1 MHGAL
6 PPGHISGM
14 HFCAKYCIVLTQCC
28 NAGGTTRLLADTT
41 GVPLHPCS
49 KAPPQPQLHPH
60 SAHKIPISRSGS
72 LRSLPQAPAASS
84 NAGDLRTMPSLSPSL
99 NLLDDETMD
108 GLEVPPEMPGHSPL
122 LAFSAAQTSQPRAG
136 AADAAAAV
144 SFALAGLCAHGLHG
158 PSVACQLEV
167 VCRLR
172 GLPHRFQGLIVGS
185 HQHLRPV
192 LMQGQVT
199 ALSAARSLALW
210 SNRGRQLLSSHRD
223 PLRLSKTGLPMQ
235 GWRPAPLSARP
246 LPTCSQVSPHVC
258 HIRVT
263 WVQEGAHVTAKCS

>member
-41 GVPLHPCS
+41 GVPLHARS
-49 KAPPQPQLHPH
+49 KAPPQPQLDPHP
-60 SAHKIPISRSGS
+60 AHKIPISRSGS
-72 LRSLPQAPAASS
+72 LRTLPQAPAASS

-99 NLLDDETMD
+99 NLLDDETLD

-122 LAFSAAQTSQPRAG
+122 LAFPAAQTSQSRAG
-136 AADAAAAV
+136 AADAAAAAAHCV
-144 SFALAGLCAHGLHG
+144 SC
-158 PSVACQLEV
+158 PCWSVCTWAAWA
-167 VCRLR
+167 VCRLSAVGAVQTER
-172 GLPHRFQGLIVGS
+172 PASPLPRAVGS

-192 LMQGQVT
+192 LMQGQVA

-210 SNRGRQLLSSHRD
+210 SNRVRQLLSSHRD

-258 HIRVT
+258 HIRVN
-263 WVQEGAHVTAKCS
+263 GCRKGPG